1 MCMTAGLWED
11 LPDEEVCWR
20 HLQPRH
26 ADHHRGW
33 LHCQDAGGERKY
45 SEASDLVRVNR
56 IWFNIT
62 YNIFILHIGPV
73 TGLQSKL
80 IECPMWKVDQITSD
94 LNTYQSRDTAGQERF
109 APIGSMYYHGAKAVI
124 FTYDIT
130 QVAIVI
136 LLWFKGF
143 MFTHH
148 PEKDLWQSSPV
159 EAKVWGEERRLRKF
173 TLL

>member
-11 LPDEEVCWR
+11 LPDEEVRGR
-20 HLQPRH
+20 HLQPCH
-26 ADHHRGW
+26 LDHHRGR

-80 IECPMWKVDQITSD
+80 IECPM
-94 LNTYQSRDTAGQERF
+94 
-109 APIGSMYYHGAKAVI
+109 
-124 FTYDIT
+124 
-130 QVAIVI
+130 
-136 LLWFKGF
+136 
-143 MFTHH
+143 
-148 PEKDLWQSSPV
+148 
-159 EAKVWGEERRLRKF
+159 
-173 TLL
+173 